1 MPLSQTDSVCFQ
13 VQIDMIVVAA
23 SYVHSKLTE
32 FFFLLRFELA
42 FDRLVIELAAH
53 LVKVSVQVQTSI
65 ARSKP
70 ATASGI
76 PLFPRWRDCL
86 IAMS

>member
-1 MPLSQTDSVCFQ
+1 
-13 VQIDMIVVAA
+13 MIVVVA

-53 LVKVSVQVQTSI
+53 LVEVSVQVQTFNREIQASDGV
-65 ARSKP
+65 RYSFVP
-70 ATASGI
+70 ALERLLDRNELISESQGGDRM
-76 PLFPRWRDCL
+76 PRVNR
-86 IAMS
+86 